1 MIGFMRVER
10 RLYSL
15 MVCSLDLLL
24 FSVTVFLWEVAF
36 DSNFIHYICCGDI
49 LLFDVLYTDRAGGC
63 FRCSKVLSVCAFIVY
78 PVCCFFTL
86 IALVDNFAFL
96 RWLKVCAFSS

>member
-1 MIGFMRVER
+1 MRVER

-24 FSVTVFLWEVAF
+24 FSVTFFLWEVAF

-49 LLFDVLYTDRAGGC
+49 MLFDVLYTDW
-63 FRCSKVLSVCAFIVY
+63 AFIVY

-86 IALVDNFAFL
+86 IALADNFAFL